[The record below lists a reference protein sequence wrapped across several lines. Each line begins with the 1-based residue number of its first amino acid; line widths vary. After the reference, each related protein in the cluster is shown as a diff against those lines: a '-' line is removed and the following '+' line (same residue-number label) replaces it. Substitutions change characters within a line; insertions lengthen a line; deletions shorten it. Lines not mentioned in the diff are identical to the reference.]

1 LDPTATAKIEELI
14 AELKAQYTVVIVTHN
29 MQQASRVADY
39 TAFMYLGK
47 LIEYGETTALFERPK
62 EQLTER
68 YITGKF
74 G

>member
-1 LDPTATAKIEELI
+1 
-14 AELKAQYTVVIVTHN
+14 

-47 LIEYGETTALFERPK
+47 LIEYDQTTTIFERPK